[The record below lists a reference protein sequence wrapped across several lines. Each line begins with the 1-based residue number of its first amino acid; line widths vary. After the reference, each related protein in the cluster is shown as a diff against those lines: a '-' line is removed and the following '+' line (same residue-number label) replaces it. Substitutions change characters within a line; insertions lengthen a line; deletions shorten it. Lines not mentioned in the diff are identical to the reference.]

1 MYVGVRACVR
11 ACGCSLVSL
20 VYSRVFFGPK
30 SHIKCRVRL
39 RSFLVFL
46 GGGGGKRIK
55 TFSTE
60 RENDKNVIDFLL
72 CFANIFA
79 PSSMP
84 YA

>member
-1 MYVGVRACVR
+1 MCVCGCACVR
-11 ACGCSLVSL
+11 ACVWVLSRLSCVLA
-20 VYSRVFFGPK
+20 RVFRPQK
-30 SHIKCRVRL
+30 PHKCRVRL
-39 RSFLVFL
+39 RSFLFFL
-46 GGGGGKRIK
+46 GGGWKRIK

-84 YA
+84 YT